1 MVVVILAEGHNGG
14 ILRASSDSVNPYW
27 IKVFK
32 VSSGNGF
39 LWVAH
44 KVSPAL
50 LFLSRAD
57 NDQLVHA

>member
-1 MVVVILAEGHNGG
+1 MGG

-32 VSSGNGF
+32 VSSGYGF
-39 LWVAH
+39 LWVVH